1 MTWSYSVK
9 KDADGLFSLTLLNK
23 LLINPSA
30 SSVNRRLSVLF
41 MEKEFRYVYYYYLFS
56 FRFSIAIG
64 TL

>member
-9 KDADGLFSLTLLNK
+9 EDADGLFPITLLNK

-30 SSVNRRLSVLF
+30 SSVNRWLSALF
-41 MEKEFRYVYYYYLFS
+41 MEKEFGYVYYYYLLS